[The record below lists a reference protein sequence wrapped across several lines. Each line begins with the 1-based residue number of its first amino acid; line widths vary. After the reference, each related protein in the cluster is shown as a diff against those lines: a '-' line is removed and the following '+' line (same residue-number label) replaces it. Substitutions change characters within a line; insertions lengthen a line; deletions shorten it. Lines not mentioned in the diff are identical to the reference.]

1 MEPGI
6 WKLVEY
12 LSKWLSDAE
21 MNYGATEHEFVAMM
35 LALCT
40 WR

>member
-12 LSKWLSDAE
+12 LSKRLSDAE
-21 MNYGATEHEFVAMM
+21 MNYSATEHEFVAMM
-35 LALCT
+35 LVLRT
-40 WR
+40 